1 MKIAE
6 LVRFT
11 ESLYRGHQ
19 LVDITS
25 VGLEV
30 ADVETIDDESGVS
43 ERFGQTKESSTNFH
57 HLRNS
62 VFAIRRRLV

>member
-11 ESLYRGHQ
+11 ESLYRGYQ

-30 ADVETIDDESGVS
+30 ADVGTIDDESGVS
-43 ERFGQTKESSTNFH
+43 ERFG
-57 HLRNS
+57 
-62 VFAIRRRLV
+62 